1 MTQPWH
7 NWVCIM
13 AFYKF
18 AKHRW
23 LFQMLAMAIFISW
36 LNSNSTGWPF
46 YQNIGCF
53 TGKHTSGRLWT
64 ILYLWAQIFSP
75 TDVGSPWDKFKPS
88 DNRFHIFWLLTLY
101 QWDLMGCRLKAADL
115 NINQINSAEGFVI
128 LWEEEL
134 SPCRCREEG
143 SRVLTCVVMGWLW
156 EASYQDFLVQRSSG
170 MQGWGITSPQEYQV
184 RTAPGSPSPTTT
196 GLHQAFLRPGI
207 TPELCGHR

>member
-1 MTQPWH
+1 MTFPDVSH
-7 NWVCIM
+7 GYFYLM
-13 AFYKF
+13 AKLEL
-18 AKHRW
+18 HR
-23 LFQMLAMAIFISW
+23 MAILPKYWMFHRQTHIWEAVDYFIFM
-36 LNSNSTGWPF
+36 GPD
-46 YQNIGCF
+46 
-53 TGKHTSGRLWT
+53 
-64 ILYLWAQIFSP
+64 IFSNRC
-75 TDVGSPWDKFKPS
+75 GIPWDKFKPS
-88 DNRFHIFWLLTLY
+88 DNRFHICWLLTLY

-128 LWEEEL
+128 LWEKEL

-196 GLHQAFLRPGI
+196 GLHQAFLHPGI